1 MRSSLELLK
10 RTLTSWVGEI
20 GETPKAPNGFFSK
33 NTFFKNAGICIV
45 LRLITGFKSPKHF
58 AITVLTNS
66 NSDFSYLLHKGIKKI
81 SKRGTH
87 NFGPPL
93 FWRKSASERVRVT
106 FDRRPPSRATK
117 TWLGR
122 TLQHAPLR
130 RYMRLCE
137 KQLGLIVRALCV
149 GQSPG

>member
-33 NTFFKNAGICIV
+33 NTFFLNAGTCIV

-106 FDRRPPSRATK
+106 LDRRPPSRATE

-122 TLQHAPLR
+122 TLQHAPFR

-137 KQLGLIVRALCV
+137 KQLGRPPPLIKT
-149 GQSPG
+149 